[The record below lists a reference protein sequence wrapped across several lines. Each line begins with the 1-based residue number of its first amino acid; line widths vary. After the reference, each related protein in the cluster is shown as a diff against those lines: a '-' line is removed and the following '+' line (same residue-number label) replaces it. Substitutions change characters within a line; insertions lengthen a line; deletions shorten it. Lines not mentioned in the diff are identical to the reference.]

1 MPNVL
6 LIVVGTVVS
15 LMILGNW
22 FVMYAGPGPSL
33 SSATDIGLAL
43 ERNDQVARVISIL
56 SYVPLAYS
64 LIVAARSAAQELRD
78 LVSAP
83 IPTTS
88 TTPTPH
94 TSSALHPVI

>member
-22 FVMYAGPGPSL
+22 FVMYTGPGPSP
-33 SSATDIGLAL
+33 SSATDIGLVL
-43 ERNDQVARVISIL
+43 EQSDQVARVMSIL
-56 SYVPLAYS
+56 SYIPLAYS
-64 LIVAARSAAQELRD
+64 LVVAARSAAIELRD

-83 IPTTS
+83 LATTS
-88 TTPTPH
+88 TAPIPH
-94 TSSALHPVI
+94 TSSVLHPVI